1 MAYMNKELRHYVD
14 VMDCEFY
21 IPETFKEF
29 IDKHKAIENLLLKRG
44 NSCYCTH
51 CHNEFTTSS
60 KINEVI
66 KCPHCKGK
74 YLIKRFNIKN
84 YFTKKDLILLDK
96 VADKFVLRVFELSST
111 YDSVNRRFEY
121 KCSEYRRVVFDDN
134 DYNETVESDIV
145 FHTMGLSVT
154 QHWKKHTCWKRKV
167 WNWYYKTYS
176 NTIGYIDPSN
186 IKQLLKGTKYQYT
199 QLWKVIPKV
208 EPFNLVALFQRG
220 LNYYHA
226 SFELL
231 AKLKLYNLSLECQ
244 KFNKQGN
251 FQERFGVPK
260 QLLPFMQK
268 HNINYEQ
275 LEVLRCVPVADIKM
289 INGLTKVYN
298 LERFSSIINIEN
310 AWRKGLFSNYNM
322 YYDYLI
328 NCKRLKYDMS
338 SKKVLYPNLS
348 ELNDLHD
355 KGVKLV
361 ELAKNELNNDLIK
374 ERAKELATL
383 TYQDKNFK
391 IYAPTDLSSIIDEAS
406 QMGNCIYSNYAEKYA
421 LGECNLFFVRD
432 INNLN
437 KSLISVETD
446 IHNTRIVQAEQSHH
460 RSLEDNQQK
469 FLDKWLKHISS
480 SKVVIKNA

>member
-1 MAYMNKELRHYVD
+1 MAYMNKELKHYVD
-14 VMDCEFY
+14 KMDCEFY
-21 IPETFKEF
+21 IPETFKKF
-29 IDKHKAIENLLLKRG
+29 INKHKALENLFLKRG
-44 NSCYCTH
+44 NICRCTH
-51 CHNEFTTSS
+51 CYNEFITTS
-60 KINEVI
+60 KINDVI
-66 KCPHCKGK
+66 KCPYCKGK

-84 YFTKKDLILLDK
+84 YFTKKNLILLDK
-96 VADKFVLRVFELSST
+96 LEDKYVLRVFELFST
-111 YDSVNRRFEY
+111 YNSIERKFNY
-121 KCSEYRRVVFDDN
+121 KCSEYRRVIFDDKY
-134 DYNETVESDIV
+134 YNETVESDIV

-154 QHWKKHTCWKRKV
+154 QHWKEHTCWKRKV
-167 WNWYYKTYS
+167 WNWYYNFYG
-176 NTIGYIDPSN
+176 NTIGYIDSAN

-208 EPFNLVALFQRG
+208 KPFNLVALFQKG
-220 LNYYHA
+220 LNYYSK

-244 KFNKQGN
+244 KFGKQGN
-251 FQERFGVPK
+251 FQDRFGIPK
-260 QLLPFMQK
+260 QLLSFLQN

-289 INGLTKVYN
+289 INGLTKVYD
-298 LERFSSIINIEN
+298 LGRFSSLVDIEK

-328 NCKRLKYDMS
+328 NCKKLKYDMS
-338 SKKVLYPNLS
+338 SKKVLYPNQN
-348 ELNDLHD
+348 ELKELHD

-374 ERAKELATL
+374 ERAKQLETL

-391 IYAPTDLSSIIDEAS
+391 IYAPTDLSSIIEEAN
-406 QMGNCIYSNYAEKYA
+406 QMGNCIFSNYAEKYA

-432 INNLN
+432 VNNLD

-446 IHNTRIVQAEQSHH
+446 INNTRIVQAEQSHH
-460 RSLEDNQQK
+460 RNVEEIQQK
-469 FLDKWLKHISS
+469 FLDKWLKHISN
-480 SKVVIKNA
+480 KGVIENA